1 MLGSS
6 DKRVRSKAISK
17 GHFRRYSKDNKP
29 LLRFERI
36 DFSQVEHRG
45 KDDFL
50 RLPASN

>member
-1 MLGSS
+1 MLES
-6 DKRVRSKAISK
+6 RFRK
-17 GHFRRYSKDNKP
+17 GTLDRCSNDNKP
-29 LLRFERI
+29 ILWFERI